1 MAVFILIFQLG
12 ILVWYGGI
20 CQKMIYGEMMKRFEY
35 KVIDSKDVETAGLF
49 KGRKREDVE
58 TYLNAL
64 GAEGWELVNVDF
76 RELEGGLE
84 FAGVMKKEA

>member
-1 MAVFILIFQLG
+1 
-12 ILVWYGGI
+12 
-20 CQKMIYGEMMKRFEY
+20 MKRFEY